1 MAIKTN
7 IDHIDNV
14 KEIKGFISYQD
25 YVNLDCYQ
33 NYVKANGISP
43 TDNTLSYIR
52 EKENKQEQQ
61 VVVAKKEVTAN
72 ASAIISVLL
81 GWFYA
86 IWSILGRFISEGVSV
101 SGLFTIYTDKNL
113 IGILTGLAEFTFD
126 NPLLAIRDI
135 AFILSVLFAII
146 ILVGSHANLKVRGVG
161 KSLKVMAS
169 ILFVLIMYVAIVT
182 VIEEGTIRMGL
193 AIEVLVGL
201 LIFFINVA
209 TEKKVK

>member
-52 EKENKQEQQ
+52 EKEKKQEQQ

-182 VIEEGTIRMGL
+182 VIEDGIIRMGL

>member
-52 EKENKQEQQ
+52 EKEKKQEQQ
-61 VVVAKKEVTAN
+61 VVAAKKEVTAN

-182 VIEEGTIRMGL
+182 VIEDGIIRMGL